1 MPDNNSLSAT
11 SRAFNRHFDE
21 LSILCTLCTTTIS
34 LMFRSVLLLG
44 LVAGVAVAALT
55 LLVTT
60 VGDPTLPTL
69 FSQVVKNLT
78 MATVLFMC
86 LFGIKRVRDRTPGG
100 TISLPEAIVVGFGIC
115 ALASLIHCA
124 AWELYYFSTDYQ
136 FARENSQ
143 NLMQRAQLA
152 GASAIEIAELM
163 ERNGKIVEAFANP
176 FLRITTTYLQMFV
189 IGAVVSLV
197 GAVLIRNPKFLPTR
211 RKEDNED

>member
-1 MPDNNSLSAT
+1 
-11 SRAFNRHFDE
+11 
-21 LSILCTLCTTTIS
+21 
-34 LMFRSVLLLG
+34 MFRSVLLLG
-44 LVAGVAVAALT
+44 LVTGVVVAALT

-60 VGDPTLPTL
+60 VGDPTTPTI

-78 MATVLFMC
+78 MAAVLFMC

-100 TISLPEAIVVGFGIC
+100 IISLPQAIVVGFGIC

-124 AWELYYFSTDYQ
+124 SWEVYYFSTDYQ

-143 NLMQRAQLA
+143 NLMQKAQLD
-152 GASAIEIAELM
+152 GATAIEIAELM

-211 RKEDNED
+211 NKENNED